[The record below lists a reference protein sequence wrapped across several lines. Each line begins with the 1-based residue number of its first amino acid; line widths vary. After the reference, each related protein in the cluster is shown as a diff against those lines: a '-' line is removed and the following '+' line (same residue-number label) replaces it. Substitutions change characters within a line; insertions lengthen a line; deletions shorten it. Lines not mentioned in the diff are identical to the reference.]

1 MNGITYTATVNNNA
15 TTVTI
20 SAAGLQGLTN
30 GQSYTIIANVSDAA
44 GNAATQVTSSSFAVD
59 TSVPSISAIAT
70 SAFSWGAILNAIEDD
85 SDGTVDITTVG
96 VEDGLPL
103 TITLNG
109 NTYTANILSNA
120 TTVTISAAG
129 LQGLT
134 NGQSYT
140 MIANVSD
147 AAGNAATPVTSSS
160 FTVDTTAPSPP
171 TVSFPSGTTNNATVT
186 VTLAGVL
193 LGI

>member
-1 MNGITYTATVNNNA
+1 MNGI
-15 TTVTI
+15 
-20 SAAGLQGLTN
+20 
-30 GQSYTIIANVSDAA
+30 
-44 GNAATQVTSSSFAVD
+44 
-59 TSVPSISAIAT
+59 
-70 SAFSWGAILNAIEDD
+70 
-85 SDGTVDITTVG
+85 
-96 VEDGLPL
+96 
-103 TITLNG
+103 
-109 NTYTANILSNA
+109 TYTANILSNA

-160 FTVDTTAPSPP
+160 FAVDTTAPSPP

-186 VTLAGVL
+186 VTLASGATSWEYSTNSGSSWSVGSGQYFVL
-193 LGI
+193 SEGTYAINAVQVRNSDAAGNNSTTTNNTSSITIDTTAPYHLPYHFLLEQL

>member
-1 MNGITYTATVNNNA
+1 M
-15 TTVTI
+15 
-20 SAAGLQGLTN
+20 
-30 GQSYTIIANVSDAA
+30 
-44 GNAATQVTSSSFAVD
+44 
-59 TSVPSISAIAT
+59 
-70 SAFSWGAILNAIEDD
+70 
-85 SDGTVDITTVG
+85 
-96 VEDGLPL
+96 
-103 TITLNG
+103 NG

-160 FTVDTTAPSPP
+160 FAVDTTVPP
-171 TVSFPSGTTNNATVT
+171 VSVLSQQCYLVCTVLDTT
-186 VTLAGVL
+186 G
-193 LGI
+193 